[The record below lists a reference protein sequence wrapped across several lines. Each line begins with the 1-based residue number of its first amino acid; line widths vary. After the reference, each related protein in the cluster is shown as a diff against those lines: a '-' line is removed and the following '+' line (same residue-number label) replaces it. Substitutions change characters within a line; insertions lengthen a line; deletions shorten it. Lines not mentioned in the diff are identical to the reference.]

1 MSLLSSPAGK
11 FAAFGLAAAVGLAG
25 CSRVTPDQLQTQLT
39 QVRSE
44 MAAGDSALANRIAS
58 NDQRITDLSA
68 RMDSLQHDLESLR
81 TEFHASIQQMQ
92 SALRFNVPVHF
103 AFDDATVREQDEPV
117 LNRFA
122 SVVQKYFG
130 NDAVI
135 TVEGF
140 ADPAGSARYNLELG
154 LNRAEAV
161 KDYLV
166 DQGGLAGDRINT
178 VSYGEAR
185 NRQVT
190 PGAHGPGDAGVE
202 NRRVALVIDYAGSA
216 PAAPSTAS
224 R

>member
-1 MSLLSSPAGK
+1 MSLLTPRAGK
-11 FAAFGLAAAVGLAG
+11 VAALSLVAAIGLAG
-25 CSRVTPDQLQTQLT
+25 CARVTPDQLQTQLT

-44 MAAGDSALANRIAS
+44 MAAGDSALSQRIGS
-58 NDQRITDLSA
+58 NDQRITGLA
-68 RMDSLQHDLESLR
+68 GRMDSLQRDLEALR

-103 AFDDATVREQDEPV
+103 AYDDATVREADQPV

-130 NDAVI
+130 SDAVI

-166 DQGGLAGDRINT
+166 NQGGLAGAKINT

-185 NRQVT
+185 NRQVS
-190 PGAHGPGDAGVE
+190 PGAHGPGDSGIE
-202 NRRVALVIDYAGSA
+202 NRRVALVIDYAGTT
-216 PAAPSTAS
+216 PSTTAS

>member
-1 MSLLSSPAGK
+1 MSLLSSHAGK
-11 FAAFGLAAAVGLAG
+11 MAVVGLAAAVGLVG
-25 CSRVTPDQLQTQLT
+25 CSRVTPDQMQAQLT

-58 NDQRITDLSA
+58 NDQRITNLSA
-68 RMDSLQHDLESLR
+68 RMDSLQQDLEALR

-92 SALRFNVPVHF
+92 SALRFNLPVHF
-103 AFDDATVREQDEPV
+103 AYDDATVREQDEPV

-130 NDAVI
+130 NDAVV

-161 KDYLV
+161 RDYLV
-166 DQGGLAGDRINT
+166 NQGGLPAAQINT

-190 PGAHGPGDAGVE
+190 PGAHGPGESGLE
-202 NRRVALVIDYAGSA
+202 NRRVALVIDYAGTA
-216 PAAPSTAS
+216 PAAPSTAT